1 MESSII
7 TILSQ
12 EKNKMMKLEEITKE
26 LKVQD
31 TTKLLAVIKNLEE
44 TGIIFRDKKGRYTL
58 ITNTNLKRGLI
69 KITKK
74 KGPIV
79 IFEDKTET
87 VVTYKDH
94 KTLENNDIVLVDISN
109 NIAKVVK
116 IIRREHHNFIAEV
129 IKDEHGYKAVSN
141 GYESIILDEIYPLGT
156 KLLIDGKT
164 LEVKEVLGHKDD
176 VGTKEKEVLAEYNF
190 PISFNEEYLKEVNS
204 IEKSLSE
211 EVIDME
217 KRNGLKDQRSITSVT
232 IDGDDTKDFDD
243 AVAFHNN
250 TVYVQIVDPN
260 RYIKDNSA
268 MWDETLRRAIST
280 YFPGCCNPMMHE
292 ILSNGICSL
301 VPGEDR
307 YAISMSIKIDDS
319 GKVLNYKINEAV
331 INNRKRMTYTE
342 VNKYLEENTIPN
354 GYENYTELLDNLYKT
369 AMKVKRKMINEGFL
383 EFTSDEV
390 KFFFES
396 SKLIDIRERHQGKA
410 EELIEFLMLLHNMC
424 MTDYFLKNKLPFIS
438 RFHDSPNTDKLN
450 TWMGLLKK
458 KGYRVYSDKKKS
470 FTTEDIKKIQKLYA
484 DSKEKIIFDKMAIM
498 SQAKAK
504 YSAYDIGH
512 YALGMGAYSTST
524 SPIRRLSDTI
534 NQRIFKDSLHYGVD
548 YARKKWSSITPYIAK
563 IATDAELR
571 AVKAE
576 HRLDDIRKAEFMKQ
590 YEKQDFEVIV
600 SDIKENFI
608 IVLYP
613 ERMVYGKLF
622 YNSRYFHLGKDG
634 YSIMGHNGEKIM
646 IGDIFNARLTKVN
659 VLNGEV
665 VFSKGISEINEI
677 NHTENNRK
685 RKVRRK

>member
-58 ITNTNLKRGLI
+58 ITNTNLKRGII

-176 VGTKEKEVLAEYNF
+176 VGTKEKEVLVEYNF

-250 TVYVQIVDPN
+250 TVYVQIADPN

-319 GKVLNYKINEAV
+319 GKVLNYK
-331 INNRKRMTYTE
+331 
-342 VNKYLEENTIPN
+342 
-354 GYENYTELLDNLYKT
+354 
-369 AMKVKRKMINEGFL
+369 INEGFL

-563 IATDAELR
+563 LATDAELR

-622 YNSRYFHLGKDG
+622 YNSKYFHLGKDG
-634 YSIMGHNGEKIM
+634 YSIIGHNGEKIM

-659 VLNGEV
+659 ILNGEV